1 MGIETALLGQAALP
15 WLTGSAAAASA
26 TAGLIGTGGALSL
39 GGFGTLFS
47 GLSAASSLF
56 GGMSANTEAQRQSV
70 TAQAEANLR
79 AEETARA
86 GAREAS
92 FIGMEAE
99 SVRRRQKLAYL
110 KSGVDLE
117 GSPLLMMEATR
128 RAGLDN
134 VEETLR
140 ASTSTAGAQVSEGRA
155 RATALKASGRQAFMT
170 GIGNGAATLA
180 KVM

>member
-1 MGIETALLGQAALP
+1 MAWTTAATLAAMGVGTSTAATIGSVV
-15 WLTGSAAAASA
+15 GSA
-26 TAGLIGTGGALSL
+26 GTI
-39 GGFGTLFS
+39 FS
-47 GLSAASSLF
+47 GLSAASSLL
-56 GGMSANTEAQRQSV
+56 GGARAQTESKRQAV

-86 GAREAS
+86 GVRES
-92 FIGMEAE
+92 QVVGMEAE

-128 RAGLDN
+128 RNGLDN

-140 ASTSTAGAQVSEGRA
+140 ASSSAAGAQIQEGRA
-155 RATALKASGRQAFMT
+155 RATQLKSSGRQAFMS
-170 GIGNGAATLA
+170 GISGAGTALSRI
-180 KVM
+180 V

>member
-1 MGIETALLGQAALP
+1 MGIE
-15 WLTGSAAAASA
+15 SA
-26 TAGLIGTGGALSL
+26 LIGAGIGAKTAAFVSSAS
-39 GGFGTLFS
+39 TIFS

-56 GGMSANTEAQRQSV
+56 GGVSANRESQRQAV

-86 GAREAS
+86 GAREAQ
-92 FIGMEAE
+92 FVGMEAE

-128 RAGLDN
+128 RNGLDN

-140 ASTSTAGAQVSEGRA
+140 ASKSTAGAQVVEGRA
-155 RATALKASGRQAFMT
+155 RASQLKSSGRQAFMS
-170 GIGNGAATLA
+170 GIGNAAGSLSRIF
-180 KVM
+180 

>member
-1 MGIETALLGQAALP
+1 MAALP
-15 WLTGSAAAASA
+15 SV
-26 TAGLIGTGGALSL
+26 GTV
-39 GGFGTLFS
+39 FS

-56 GGMSANTEAQRQSV
+56 GGMSAQNESRKQAA

-86 GAREAS
+86 GVRESLAV
-92 FIGMEAE
+92 GAEAE

-128 RAGLDN
+128 RNGLDN

-140 ASTSTAGAQVSEGRA
+140 ASSSAAGAQIQEGRS
-155 RATALKASGRQAFMT
+155 RATALKASGRQAFMS
-170 GIGNGAATLA
+170 GITGAAGSLA
-180 KVM
+180 KVF

>member
-1 MGIETALLGQAALP
+1 MAFTTAATLAAMGVGTSTAA
-15 WLTGSAAAASA
+15 TIGSVVSSA
-26 TAGLIGTGGALSL
+26 GTI
-39 GGFGTLFS
+39 FS

-56 GGMSANTEAQRQSV
+56 GGVSAQKEAARQSA

-79 AEETARA
+79 AEETGRA
-86 GAREAS
+86 GVREAQAV
-92 FIGMEAE
+92 GMEAE

-128 RAGLDN
+128 QAGLDN

-140 ASTSTAGAQVSEGRA
+140 ASSSTAGAQIQEGRA
-155 RATALKASGRQAFMT
+155 RASALKSSGRQAFMSGIT
-170 GIGNGAATLA
+170 GAGTALA
-180 KVM
+180 RAF

>member
-1 MGIETALLGQAALP
+1 MAPSLSTV
-15 WLTGSAAAASA
+15 
-26 TAGLIGTGGALSL
+26 GTI
-39 GGFGTLFS
+39 FS
-47 GLSAASSLF
+47 GLSAASLLF
-56 GGMSANTEAQRQSV
+56 GGMSANNESKRQAA

-86 GAREAS
+86 SARDAQFATAES
-92 FIGMEAE
+92 E

-134 VEETLR
+134 AEEILR
-140 ASTSTAGAQVSEGRA
+140 SGSQTAGAQIQEGRS
-155 RATALKASGRQAFMT
+155 RASALRASGRQAFIS
-170 GIGNGAATLA
+170 GIGGAASSVGSWA
-180 KVM
+180 MRR

>member
-1 MGIETALLGQAALP
+1 MGAALGIESAILLPLLNSGAISVGTAATIGSVTSALG
-15 WLTGSAAAASA
+15 
-26 TAGLIGTGGALSL
+26 TA
-39 GGFGTLFS
+39 GTLFS

-56 GGMSANTEAQRQSV
+56 GGASAQREAGKQAA

-86 GAREAS
+86 GVREAS
-92 FIGMEAE
+92 FVSMEAE

-128 RAGLDN
+128 QAGLDN
-134 VEETLR
+134 VEQVLSSSGT
-140 ASTSTAGAQVSEGRA
+140 TAGAQIQEGRS
-155 RATALKASGRQAFMT
+155 RASALKSSGRQAFMQ
-170 GIGNGAATLA
+170 GISNAGSSIAR
-180 KVM
+180 VV

>member
-1 MGIETALLGQAALP
+1 MAFTTAATLAAMGVGASTAA
-15 WLTGSAAAASA
+15 TIGSVVSSA
-26 TAGLIGTGGALSL
+26 GTI
-39 GGFGTLFS
+39 FS

-56 GGMSANTEAQRQSV
+56 GGVSAQKEAARQSA

-79 AEETARA
+79 AEETGRA
-86 GAREAS
+86 GVREAQAV
-92 FIGMEAE
+92 GMEAE

-134 VEETLR
+134 AQETLN
-140 ASTSTAGAQVSEGRA
+140 ASTSAAGAQIQEGRA
-155 RATALKASGRQAFMT
+155 RATSLKASGRQAFMSGIT
-170 GIGNGAATLA
+170 GAGTTLA
-180 KVM
+180 RAF

>member
-1 MGIETALLGQAALP
+1 VGIESALISMGVGAQ
-15 WLTGSAAAASA
+15 
-26 TAGLIGTGGALSL
+26 TAGVLSSVS
-39 GGFGTLFS
+39 TIFS

-56 GGMSANTEAQRQSV
+56 GGVSANNEAKRQAV

-92 FIGMEAE
+92 FVGMEAE

-128 RAGLDN
+128 RNGLDN
-134 VEETLR
+134 VEEVLR
-140 ASTSTAGAQVSEGRA
+140 SSSSTAGAQIQEGRA
-155 RATALKASGRQAFMT
+155 KATALKSSGRQAFMS
-170 GIGNGAATLA
+170 GISGAGTALSR
-180 KVM
+180 VF